1 MPTFRYHELILGLVL
16 SAAAGYCCQHPG
28 YLLLALALFALAL
41 HFLAARRAS
50 ALRLQQM
57 RTVGAVASMFF
68 EADPAAMSRL
78 ARALEDAEEREEEFH
93 G

>member
-1 MPTFRYHELILGLVL
+1 
-16 SAAAGYCCQHPG
+16 
-28 YLLLALALFALAL
+28 
-41 HFLAARRAS
+41 
-50 ALRLQQM
+50 M

-78 ARALEDAEEREEEFH
+78 ARALEDAAEREEARD